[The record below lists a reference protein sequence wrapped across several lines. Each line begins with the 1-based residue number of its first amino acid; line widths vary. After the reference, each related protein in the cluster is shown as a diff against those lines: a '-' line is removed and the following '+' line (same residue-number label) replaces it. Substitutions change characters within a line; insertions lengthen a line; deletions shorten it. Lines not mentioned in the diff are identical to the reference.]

1 MLESISVNIE
11 AGVSLRKGANV
22 LRVKNMDIFSAQTRV
37 IFFDELP
44 IGDCLR
50 RSEALISLTF

>member
-37 IFFDELP
+37 ISFDELLLE
-44 IGDCLR
+44 IVCG
-50 RSEALISLTF
+50 ALKP

>member
-1 MLESISVNIE
+1 MPESISVNIE

-37 IFFDELP
+37 ISFDELP
-44 IGDCLR
+44 LEIVCG
-50 RSEALISLTF
+50 ALKP